1 MKFNII
7 PPSSKKILIYDAS
20 HSHLLKR
27 FFKNKK
33 DIGILHTRLEVIN
46 LFILLKCILKK
57 NFKFKAKSYFQEYV
71 DYVKPKV
78 LITMIDNDIN
88 FYQIK
93 CNYGKKVFIQN
104 GKRTLFDIFYFLKKR
119 KDLKYHVDRMFVHN
133 HLVGLKYQEYIDG
146 EYSAIGSVISNFNK
160 INSNKKNKKKYL
172 TYISSFRKGY
182 LNKNQY
188 VFKDIKFKEYI
199 KYEEKLFGLLN
210 IYLRKKNFRLKILAK
225 FNSPTFEL
233 EKNYYLKYFDENLVE
248 IVKNNKK
255 RNNFTYLDQAEL
267 NIGCES
273 TLLYEAFGRG
283 NKTYFFGLR
292 GKDNLSKSR
301 NFAWPLITSEKGLFW
316 NNSLNFKTLEKDLNK
331 LLKISNSNWKKNY
344 IKYKDKVMKFDYGN
358 KKIKNYL
365 NKIIF
370 FTNG

>member
-1 MKFNII
+1 M
-7 PPSSKKILIYDAS
+7 
-20 HSHLLKR
+20 
-27 FFKNKK
+27 
-33 DIGILHTRLEVIN
+33 
-46 LFILLKCILKK
+46 
-57 NFKFKAKSYFQEYV
+57 
-71 DYVKPKV
+71 
-78 LITMIDNDIN
+78 
-88 FYQIK
+88 
-93 CNYGKKVFIQN
+93 
-104 GKRTLFDIFYFLKKR
+104 
-119 KDLKYHVDRMFVHN
+119 
-133 HLVGLKYQEYIDG
+133 
-146 EYSAIGSVISNFNK
+146 
-160 INSNKKNKKKYL
+160 
-172 TYISSFRKGY
+172 
-182 LNKNQY
+182 
-188 VFKDIKFKEYI
+188 
-199 KYEEKLFGLLN
+199 FGLLN